1 MQDEKNSQEVGISLQ
16 PIERE
21 LRISYLDYA
30 MSVIVG
36 RALPDVRDGFKPVHR
51 RVLFGMHELSNTY
64 EKPYKKSARIVGE
77 VLGKFHPHGDSSI
90 YSTLVRMAQD
100 FSLRYPLVDGQ
111 GNFGCFTKDT
121 KVRLADGRCLS
132 FGELAIEHKSGKR
145 NFTYTVDEKGK
156 ITIAEIRV
164 PRITLK
170 KAELVKVILDSG
182 EQIRCTPNHKFMLL
196 SGDYR
201 EAMQLQPGD
210 SLMPLYSKL
219 SEGKDDRNLAG
230 YEMLYQ
236 PNSDSWEYSHHLSD
250 RWNIEQCI
258 YEKKA
263 GRVRHHKDF
272 NKLNNSPLNIQ
283 RMHWKAHWKLHYETA
298 SQRHKTDAHYRKK
311 LAKGRQDYWTPANR
325 QKRSELMAKRNAD
338 NWKKPEYRARMRE
351 TLSKTTKKYVAEHP
365 QVRIEQS
372 KRATITLKKLW
383 KTPEYRKAM
392 HEKIIKGNKNHTTNK
407 TGKLKFM
414 QICKCISDEKL
425 VLCEKNYE
433 KIRNDI
439 YPYGHATTWKTGI
452 SKYFS
457 GMTELLLKEL
467 NGNHKVVKIE
477 KLNRRED
484 VYDLTI
490 DKTHN
495 FALAAGVFVHNSIDG
510 DNAAAMRY
518 TEVRMQKIA
527 AEMLADLEKKTVDFS
542 PNFDGTLQEP
552 QVLPAKFPNLLV
564 NGSSGIAV
572 GMATNM
578 PPHNLGEVCDAVAAL
593 LDNWELDSL
602 QLAQI
607 VQGPDFPT
615 AGLILG
621 RAGILQAFK
630 TGRGSIRMR
639 GVAEILPNKKDKS
652 RQIIQITQIPYMV
665 NKASMVT
672 QIAELVRDKKIEGI
686 SDITDLSDKGGI
698 EVLIELKRGANA
710 EVVLNHLYT
719 KTPLESS
726 FGIINLALV
735 GNQPKILSLR
745 DLLLEFIQHRR
756 IVIRRRCKHDLDVAK
771 ERVHLLEGLKIALE
785 SIDAVVATIKSSAD
799 VSAARASLISKYSLS
814 EKQANAILEMK
825 LSRLT
830 SLERGKIEEE
840 HVTLL
845 KLMSSLEKILSD
857 EKLVDSLIKEETAQI
872 KEKYA
877 DERRTKIIEWDGG
890 DIDDIDLVP
899 DEPVAIMLTES
910 DYIKRISLS
919 EYRSQK
925 RGGKGVIGTETRE
938 EDRIKDL
945 LIASTHDTLLFFTNK
960 GMVHW
965 LSAHKIPES
974 GRYAK
979 GKAIVNLLE
988 MGSDEK
994 ISSCIAVRDFGKTE
1008 FLVMATRKG
1017 VAKRT
1022 CISEYSRPR
1031 RGGIRAI
1038 TLREG
1043 DELIAARKTDGATHL
1058 LLASAQGQA
1067 IKFSETDV
1075 REIGRTGQ
1083 GVRGISLREGDF
1095 VVDMALCIH
1104 PTIATVCENGH
1115 GKRTSVEDYRVQ
1127 ARGGLGTINIKT
1139 SERNGNVVGVR
1150 SVSDED
1156 ELLILSSSNKAIR
1169 IPVKDMP
1176 VLGRN
1181 TQGVR
1186 LMRLDA
1192 GERIVAVEHLMAEKA
1207 NGENGAVEGKTN
1219 GENGSVEG
1227 KTNGENGTTEEKTN
1241 SKSGATEE
1249 KTNSAKEII
1258 EEEEITDEERNK
1270 K

>member
-1 MQDEKNSQEVGISLQ
+1 MADEKKASEEIPEKGIFPQS
-16 PIERE
+16 IERE
-21 LRISYLDYA
+21 LRSSYLDYA

-51 RVLFGMHELSNTY
+51 RVLFGMHELSNTH

-111 GNFGCFTKDT
+111 GNFG
-121 KVRLADGRCLS
+121 
-132 FGELAIEHKSGKR
+132 
-145 NFTYTVDEKGK
+145 
-156 ITIAEIRV
+156 
-164 PRITLK
+164 
-170 KAELVKVILDSG
+170 
-182 EQIRCTPNHKFMLL
+182 
-196 SGDYR
+196 
-201 EAMQLQPGD
+201 
-210 SLMPLYSKL
+210 
-219 SEGKDDRNLAG
+219 
-230 YEMLYQ
+230 
-236 PNSDSWEYSHHLSD
+236 
-250 RWNIEQCI
+250 
-258 YEKKA
+258 
-263 GRVRHHKDF
+263 
-272 NKLNNSPLNIQ
+272 
-283 RMHWKAHWKLHYETA
+283 
-298 SQRHKTDAHYRKK
+298 
-311 LAKGRQDYWTPANR
+311 
-325 QKRSELMAKRNAD
+325 
-338 NWKKPEYRARMRE
+338 
-351 TLSKTTKKYVAEHP
+351 
-365 QVRIEQS
+365 
-372 KRATITLKKLW
+372 
-383 KTPEYRKAM
+383 
-392 HEKIIKGNKNHTTNK
+392 
-407 TGKLKFM
+407 
-414 QICKCISDEKL
+414 
-425 VLCEKNYE
+425 
-433 KIRNDI
+433 
-439 YPYGHATTWKTGI
+439 
-452 SKYFS
+452 
-457 GMTELLLKEL
+457 
-467 NGNHKVVKIE
+467 
-477 KLNRRED
+477 
-484 VYDLTI
+484 
-490 DKTHN
+490 
-495 FALAAGVFVHNSIDG
+495 SIDG

-518 TEVRMQKIA
+518 TEVRMQKLA
-527 AEMLADLEKKTVDFS
+527 SQMLADIEKKTVDFS

-552 QVLPAKFPNLLV
+552 DVLPAKFPNLLV

-578 PPHNLGEVCDAVAAL
+578 PPHNLGEVCDAVSAL
-593 LDNWELDSL
+593 IENWELDSL

-621 RAGILQAFK
+621 RAGILQAYK

-639 GVAEILPNKKDKS
+639 GVANIISHKKDKS
-652 RQIIQITQIPYMV
+652 RQIIQITQIPYMT

-672 QIAELVRDKKIEGI
+672 QIAELVRDKKLEGI
-686 SDITDLSDKGGI
+686 ADITDLSDKGGI
-698 EVLIELKRGANA
+698 EVNIDLKRGANA

-719 KTPLESS
+719 KTQLESS

-735 GNQPKILSLR
+735 GKQPKILSLR

-756 IVIRRRCKHDLDVAK
+756 IVIRRRCKHDLGVAK
-771 ERVHLLEGLKIALE
+771 ERVHLLEGLKIALAN
-785 SIDAVVATIKSSAD
+785 IDAIVAAIKAAAD
-799 VSAARASLISKYSLS
+799 IASARAALMSKYSLT
-814 EKQANAILEMK
+814 EKQASAILEMK

-840 HVTLL
+840 HSSLL
-845 KLMSSLEKILSD
+845 KLISSLEKILSD
-857 EKLVDSLIKEETAQI
+857 EKLVDSIIKEETAQI
-872 KEKYA
+872 KEQYA

-899 DEPVAIMLTES
+899 DEPVAIILTEN

-919 EYRSQK
+919 EYRSQR

-988 MGSDEK
+988 MGADEK
-994 ISSCIAVRDFGKTE
+994 VSSCIAVRDFDKSE
-1008 FLVMATRKG
+1008 YLVMATRKG

-1043 DELIAARKTDGATHL
+1043 DELIAARKTDGATHI
-1058 LLASAQGQA
+1058 LLATAQGQA

-1083 GVRGISLREGDF
+1083 GVRGISLREGDY
-1095 VVDMALCIH
+1095 VVDFAICNH
-1104 PTIATVCENGH
+1104 PAIATVCENGY
-1115 GKRTSVEDYRVQ
+1115 GKRTSIEDYRVQ
-1127 ARGGLGTINIKT
+1127 ARGGMGTINIKT

-1150 SVSDED
+1150 AVSDED
-1156 ELLILSSSNKAIR
+1156 ELLMLSSSNKAIR

-1192 GERIVAVEHLMAEKA
+1192 GERVVAVEHLIAEKINGENGA
-1207 NGENGAVEGKTN
+1207 VEGKINGENGAVEGKTN

-1249 KTNSAKEII
+1249 KTNGEKEII
-1258 EEEEITDEERNK
+1258 EEEEISDEERNK

>member
-1 MQDEKNSQEVGISLQ
+1 MADEKKASEEIPEKGIFPQS
-16 PIERE
+16 IERE
-21 LRISYLDYA
+21 LRSSYLDYA

-51 RVLFGMHELSNTY
+51 RVLFGMHELSNTH

-111 GNFGCFTKDT
+111 GNFG
-121 KVRLADGRCLS
+121 
-132 FGELAIEHKSGKR
+132 
-145 NFTYTVDEKGK
+145 
-156 ITIAEIRV
+156 
-164 PRITLK
+164 
-170 KAELVKVILDSG
+170 
-182 EQIRCTPNHKFMLL
+182 
-196 SGDYR
+196 
-201 EAMQLQPGD
+201 
-210 SLMPLYSKL
+210 
-219 SEGKDDRNLAG
+219 
-230 YEMLYQ
+230 
-236 PNSDSWEYSHHLSD
+236 
-250 RWNIEQCI
+250 
-258 YEKKA
+258 
-263 GRVRHHKDF
+263 
-272 NKLNNSPLNIQ
+272 
-283 RMHWKAHWKLHYETA
+283 
-298 SQRHKTDAHYRKK
+298 
-311 LAKGRQDYWTPANR
+311 
-325 QKRSELMAKRNAD
+325 
-338 NWKKPEYRARMRE
+338 
-351 TLSKTTKKYVAEHP
+351 
-365 QVRIEQS
+365 
-372 KRATITLKKLW
+372 
-383 KTPEYRKAM
+383 
-392 HEKIIKGNKNHTTNK
+392 
-407 TGKLKFM
+407 
-414 QICKCISDEKL
+414 
-425 VLCEKNYE
+425 
-433 KIRNDI
+433 
-439 YPYGHATTWKTGI
+439 
-452 SKYFS
+452 
-457 GMTELLLKEL
+457 
-467 NGNHKVVKIE
+467 
-477 KLNRRED
+477 
-484 VYDLTI
+484 
-490 DKTHN
+490 
-495 FALAAGVFVHNSIDG
+495 SIDG

-518 TEVRMQKIA
+518 TEVRMQKLA
-527 AEMLADLEKKTVDFS
+527 SQMLADIEKKTVDFS

-552 QVLPAKFPNLLV
+552 DVLPAKFPNLLV

-578 PPHNLGEVCDAVAAL
+578 PPHNLGEVCDAVSAL
-593 LDNWELDSL
+593 IENWELDSL

-621 RAGILQAFK
+621 RAGILQAYK

-639 GVAEILPNKKDKS
+639 GVANIISHKKDKS
-652 RQIIQITQIPYMV
+652 RQIIQITQIPYMT

-672 QIAELVRDKKIEGI
+672 QIAELVRDKKLEGI
-686 SDITDLSDKGGI
+686 ADITDLSDKGGI
-698 EVLIELKRGANA
+698 EVNIDLKRGANA

-719 KTPLESS
+719 KTQLESS

-735 GNQPKILSLR
+735 GKQPKILSLR

-756 IVIRRRCKHDLDVAK
+756 IVIRRRCKHDLGVAK
-771 ERVHLLEGLKIALE
+771 ERVHLLEGLKIALAN
-785 SIDAVVATIKSSAD
+785 IDAIVAAIKAAAD
-799 VSAARASLISKYSLS
+799 IASARAALMSKYSLT
-814 EKQANAILEMK
+814 EKQASAILEMK

-840 HVTLL
+840 HSSLL
-845 KLMSSLEKILSD
+845 KLISSLEKILSD
-857 EKLVDSLIKEETAQI
+857 EKLVDSIIKEETAQI
-872 KEKYA
+872 KEQYA

-899 DEPVAIMLTES
+899 DEPVAIILTEN

-919 EYRSQK
+919 EYRSQR

-988 MGSDEK
+988 MGADEK
-994 ISSCIAVRDFGKTE
+994 VSSCIAVRDFDKSE
-1008 FLVMATRKG
+1008 YLVMATRKG

-1043 DELIAARKTDGATHL
+1043 DELIAARKTDGATHI
-1058 LLASAQGQA
+1058 LLATAQGQA

-1083 GVRGISLREGDF
+1083 GVRGISLREGDY
-1095 VVDMALCIH
+1095 VVDFAICNH
-1104 PTIATVCENGH
+1104 PAIATVCENGY
-1115 GKRTSVEDYRVQ
+1115 GKRTSIEDYRVQ
-1127 ARGGLGTINIKT
+1127 ARGGMGTINIKT

-1150 SVSDED
+1150 AVSDED
-1156 ELLILSSSNKAIR
+1156 ELLMLSSSNKAIR

-1192 GERIVAVEHLMAEKA
+1192 GERVVAVEHLIAEKINGENGA
-1207 NGENGAVEGKTN
+1207 VEGKINGENGAVEGKTN
-1219 GENGSVEG
+1219 GENGAVEG
-1227 KTNGENGTTEEKTN
+1227 KTN

-1249 KTNSAKEII
+1249 KTNGEKEII
-1258 EEEEITDEERNK
+1258 EEEEISDEERNK